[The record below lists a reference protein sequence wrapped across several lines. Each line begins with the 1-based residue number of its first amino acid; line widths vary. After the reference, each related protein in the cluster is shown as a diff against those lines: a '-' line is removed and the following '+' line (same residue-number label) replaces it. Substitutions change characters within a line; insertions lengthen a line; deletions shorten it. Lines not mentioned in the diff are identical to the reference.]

1 MGGMGGMG
9 MMGMM
14 GMGGMGGMGRGGM
27 GGMGRGGMGGMGG
40 NNNDPRSQLRIPMR
54 IGFIRPAIDYVQ
66 VSAAIQTRLTKIPTL
81 AAANNVN
88 VVLSDGIATLTGSV
102 GSQRDRSIIE
112 RLMMLEPGVRTVQNE
127 LSVTE

>member
-1 MGGMGGMG
+1 
-9 MMGMM
+9 
-14 GMGGMGGMGRGGM
+14 
-27 GGMGRGGMGGMGG
+27 MGGMGG